1 MLFLHGCR
9 TVWRKVM
16 DIESIAFRD
25 ENGAEHMF
33 YVEEQTRINGTDYL
47 LVTDSEGDDGE
58 AYILRDDSGDG
69 DQEAAYIFVED
80 DEECAAVGK
89 IFSEMLEDIDLF

>member
-1 MLFLHGCR
+1 MEKLTF
-9 TVWRKVM
+9 
-16 DIESIAFRD
+16 ESDGGERLDF
-25 ENGAEHMF
+25 F
-33 YVEEQTRINGTDYL
+33 VLEQTRVAGKDYL